1 MYLKDGPDA
10 GSLLAEV
17 AGSIQDFNHSV
28 DVYINHI
35 GEYEVFNPFQRSVET
50 AIAGIN
56 KPIPSRF
63 WERLGIRHLILE
75 TFFSRL
81 AVSDDWQTENDSSD
95 EEANSWSSIKNES
108 IVEELKTLFSC
119 SSIVQ
124 FADWAGVDGASDCW
138 EGIFHEVIKPLD
150 KRDFKFVF
158 RLGDISKRSLSE
170 VDEILGIIG
179 GYSSYG
185 RVTLV
190 LDHNEADKLWSKL
203 NGIAYDITV
212 SGARLQ
218 EARERQLHIFKAM
231 NIDSLIVLYANRT
244 ILFSREQQSQFD
256 GRAFENLYVPLP
268 GHGRDCFDAG
278 YRMGLLLQLNTPH
291 CIALGQA
298 VSGAFGR
305 NESWP
310 RAEVLLTYIKDW
322 MAEMSSDSYST
333 SLIK

>member
-1 MYLKDGPDA
+1 MYLKDEPNA
-10 GSLLAEV
+10 GSLLANV

-35 GEYEVFNPFQRSVET
+35 GEYEVFNPFQNGIQTDV
-50 AIAGIN
+50 AGIN

-63 WERLGIRHLILE
+63 WDVLGIRYLILD

-81 AVSDDWQTENDSSD
+81 AVSDDWQARQDKSN
-95 EEANSWSSIKNES
+95 EETNSWSSIKNDTV
-108 IVEELKTLFSC
+108 VEELKTLFSC

-124 FADWAGVDGASDCW
+124 FADWAGVDGASDYW
-138 EGIFHEVIKPLD
+138 EGIFYDVLKPLE
-150 KRDFKFVF
+150 KRDFQFVF
-158 RLGDISKRSLSE
+158 RLGDISKRSVFE
-170 VDEILGIIG
+170 VDEILDIIG
-179 GYSSYG
+179 GYSSLG

-190 LDHNEADKLWSKL
+190 LDHNEADVLWSKL
-203 NGIAYDITV
+203 NGIAYDIAV
-212 SGARLQ
+212 SGSSSRLQ
-218 EARERQLHIFKAM
+218 EAKERQLYIFNTM

-244 ILFSREQQSQFD
+244 VLFSWEQQSQFG
-256 GRAFENLYVPLP
+256 GRAFENLYVP

-310 RAEVLLTYIKDW
+310 RSEVLLAYIKDW
-322 MAEMSSDSYST
+322 MAEMSPDNYSS
-333 SLIK
+333 SLVK

>member
-35 GEYEVFNPFQRSVET
+35 GEYEIFNPFLSGLQ
-50 AIAGIN
+50 IATTGIN

-63 WERLGIRHLILE
+63 WERLGIRHLILD
-75 TFFSRL
+75 TSFSRL
-81 AVSDDWQTENDSSD
+81 VVSDDWQADHDNSD
-95 EEANSWSSIKNES
+95 EDSKSWSHIKNEA
-108 IVEELKTLFSC
+108 IIEELSTLFK
-119 SSIVQ
+119 SSAIIQ
-124 FADWAGVDGASDCW
+124 FADWADVIGASDYW
-138 EGIFHEVIKPLD
+138 EGIFYDVIKPLNR
-150 KRDFKFVF
+150 KDFQFVF
-158 RLGDISKRSLSE
+158 RLGDVSKKSILE
-170 VDEILGIIG
+170 VDEILDIIG
-179 GYSSYG
+179 GYSSCG
-185 RVTLV
+185 RVTVV

-203 NGIAYDITV
+203 NGVVYDITV
-212 SGARLQ
+212 SGARPQ
-218 EARERQLHIFKAM
+218 EARERQWYIFNTM